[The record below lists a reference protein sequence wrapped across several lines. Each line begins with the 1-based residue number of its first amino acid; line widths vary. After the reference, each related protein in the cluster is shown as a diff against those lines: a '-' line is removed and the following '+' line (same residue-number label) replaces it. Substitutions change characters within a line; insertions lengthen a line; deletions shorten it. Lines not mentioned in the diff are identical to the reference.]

1 MLPEGWKKIQIKD
14 CGTVVTGSTPDTRE
28 LKYYGDDFV
37 FVSPKDMDVNK
48 EVFTSEKKLSL
59 SGYSQCRK
67 VRKGATLCTC
77 IGSTIG
83 KIAFAGVDLVTNQQI
98 NSVIPNN
105 YFDDDYIYYALKNIS
120 DDIKNRAGTQAI
132 PIINKSEFSRLYII
146 APKLEE
152 QKKIGSII
160 STWDKA
166 ISTMDAL
173 LANSRQQKKALMQQ
187 LLTGKRRLPGF
198 TGEWKNCQFRNIFSI
213 LSNTPLS
220 RAEVEDGGEVEYVHY
235 GDIHKIS
242 ASYLDVARDYQGKIS
257 SNKVKSDFLEDGDLL
272 VADASEDFE
281 GIGKAVEVKNIQDK
295 KAIAGL
301 HIILAR
307 PDKTLLAKGY
317 AGKIQFIPS
326 VKKQFISLATG
337 ISVFGLSKTNFLSV
351 SVLLPP
357 LDEQRA
363 IAAVLDAADREIV
376 LLEQKAARLREEK
389 KSLMQQLLTGK
400 RRVRL

>member
-14 CGTVVTGSTPDTRE
+14 CGTVITGSTPDTRE

-166 ISTMDAL
+166 ISTTDAL

-198 TGEWKNCQFRNIFSI
+198 TGEWKKCLLGNLLREIKRQISWDDNAFYKL
-213 LSNTPLS
+213 LSVKRRSEGVVL
-220 RAEVEDGGEVEYVHY
+220 RE
-235 GDIHKIS
+235 IM
-242 ASYLDVARDYQGKIS
+242 QGKNILTKKM
-257 SNKVKSDFLEDGDLL
+257 NEVYAGDFL
-272 VADASEDFE
+272 
-281 GIGKAVEVKNIQDK
+281 
-295 KAIAGL
+295 
-301 HIILAR
+301 
-307 PDKTLLAKGY
+307 
-317 AGKIQFIPS
+317 
-326 VKKQFISLATG
+326 IS
-337 ISVFGLSKTNFLSV
+337 KMQV
-351 SVLLPP
+351 S
-357 LDEQRA
+357 A
-363 IAAVLDAADREIV
+363 W
-376 LLEQKAARLREEK
+376 
-389 KSLMQQLLTGK
+389 SNGNGS
-400 RRVRL
+400 